1 MNLFIAILTDF
12 SHFIKIIMAMN
23 LFGNFEERINKYKII
38 LIATIIALASG
49 IIYFDEK
56 WRLVQFVYFIT
67 TYAVFRMWYAE
78 KEIIAFIFYMDSI
91 YDVYDR
97 HYVLILVKL
106 FLGLLPFGIK
116 SFEELMASVLSLM
129 FIYTVGYIYRKHY
142 QYGLK
147 K

>member
-56 WRLVQFVYFIT
+56 MKI
-67 TYAVFRMWYAE
+67 
-78 KEIIAFIFYMDSI
+78 
-91 YDVYDR
+91 
-97 HYVLILVKL
+97 
-106 FLGLLPFGIK
+106 G
-116 SFEELMASVLSLM
+116 
-129 FIYTVGYIYRKHY
+129 
-142 QYGLK
+142 
-147 K
+147 

>member
-56 WRLVQFVYFIT
+56 MKIGSIVYFIT
-67 TYAVFRMWYAE
+67 TYAVFRMWYDR
-78 KEIIAFIFYMDSI
+78 KKKIIAFIFYMDSI

-97 HYVLILVKL
+97 HYVFNFGKTL
-106 FLGLLPFGIK
+106 FGTF
-116 SFEELMASVLSLM
+116 
-129 FIYTVGYIYRKHY
+129 TVWH
-142 QYGLK
+142 
-147 K
+147 

>member
-56 WRLVQFVYFIT
+56 MKIGSIVYFIT

-78 KEIIAFIFYMDSI
+78 KRKLLLLFSI

-97 HYVLILVKL
+97 HYVFNFGKTL
-106 FLGLLPFGIK
+106 FGTF
-116 SFEELMASVLSLM
+116 
-129 FIYTVGYIYRKHY
+129 TVWH
-142 QYGLK
+142 
-147 K
+147 